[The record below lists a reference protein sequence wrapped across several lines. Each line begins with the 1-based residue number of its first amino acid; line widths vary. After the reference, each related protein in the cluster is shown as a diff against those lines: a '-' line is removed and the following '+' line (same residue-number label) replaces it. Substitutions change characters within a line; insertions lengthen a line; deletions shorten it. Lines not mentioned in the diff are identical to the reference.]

1 MSKIESLDSLPDI
14 SFIDNMTLAQCKEQ
28 MKTWWQ
34 EKYERIHGKTY
45 ELSDLDTD
53 KLLLDTCAMQ
63 YYQALQY
70 IDHTG
75 KQNLLKYSTGNF
87 LENFVADMRIFRSE
101 GKRAKVTVRFQ
112 LSMEADAVYTI
123 PAGTLCSSEDDVFF
137 ATIRDEEIQVGDSY
151 IDIECECTEPGSDG
165 NEYKVGDIN
174 SLVTPLTLVEN
185 IWNINESAGGTDPD
199 SDDVLAEKRFL
210 APAGMNGWGGEPY
223 YQFHMKNFDSSIG
236 DIVAVSPRPC
246 YTDITFIMRDG
257 SLPSE
262 EFIAQAQSYINEKC
276 VREIGD
282 IIRVNMPE
290 TFSFSV
296 NMKYF
301 INESD
306 RKNAVSI
313 QENVQQAVGD
323 YVKWQCG
330 KFGRDINPDEL
341 SFLVKKAG
349 AKRCQIL
356 TPVFTTVE
364 KAVIPAV
371 ADIHV
376 EYGGIEDD

>member
-1 MSKIESLDSLPDI
+1 MSGIDSLKDLPDI
-14 SFIDNMTLAQCKEQ
+14 SFIDNITLAQCKEQ

-34 EKYERIHGKTY
+34 DQYKRIHGKSY

-63 YYQALQY
+63 YYQGLQY
-70 IDHTG
+70 IDFVA
-75 KQNLLKYSTGNF
+75 KQNLLKYSTGKF
-87 LENFVADMRIFRSE
+87 LENFVADMRIFRSG
-101 GKRAKVTVRFQ
+101 GKKAKVTVRFQ

-151 IDIECECTEPGSDG
+151 IYIECECTEPGEVG
-165 NEYKVGDIN
+165 NEYEEGEIN
-174 SLVTPLTLVEN
+174 SLVTPITLIEN
-185 IWNINESAGGTDPD
+185 IWNINTSTGGTDPD
-199 SDDVLAEKRFL
+199 DDDVLAEKRFL

-223 YQFHMKNFDSSIG
+223 YQFHMKNFNSAIG
-236 DIVAVSPRPC
+236 DIVAHSPKPC

-257 SLPSE
+257 TLPTD
-262 EFIAQAQSYINEKC
+262 EFIAEAQDYINNKC
-276 VREIGD
+276 IREIGD
-282 IIRVNMPE
+282 VVRVNMPD
-290 TFSFSV
+290 TFLFSID
-296 NMKYF
+296 MTYF

-313 QENVQQAVGD
+313 QENVQQAVLD

-356 TPVFTTVE
+356 TPVFTKVE
-364 KAVIPAV
+364 RAVIPAV
-371 ADIHV
+371 DDIHV
-376 EYGGIEDD
+376 EYRGIEDD